1 MSKASEELEQ
11 KTKGEVPAVDQV
23 IAATADEAAQTV
35 RGKQAQF
42 EAVIIG
48 DPLRSVA
55 VAAGAGFLAA
65 ILLRRH

>member
-11 KTKGEVPAVDQV
+11 KTEGEVPAVDQV
-23 IAATADEAAQTV
+23 IAATTDEAAETV
-35 RGKQAQF
+35 REQRAQF
-42 EAVIIG
+42 EAVIRG

-55 VAAGAGFLAA
+55 VATVAGFLAA